1 MKTQNLFLLCT
12 NNIWKMRDRIR
23 TKGFIRGVAI
33 FMLAFSFIYSLFI
46 WISYFDYS
54 FLGLIFCLIPFILM
68 LDYTRNIFRKTSIEA
83 IKIPIE
89 DIFKSKRI
97 YYCFVFFVYYSL
109 KIYYRI

>member
-1 MKTQNLFLLCT
+1 MGILFT
-12 NNIWKMRDRIR
+12 DNIWKMRDSIR

-54 FLGLIFCLIPFILM
+54 FLGLILCLIPFILM
-68 LDYTRNIFRKTSIEA
+68 LGHVKNIFIKTSIEA

-89 DIFKSKRI
+89 DIFKSKRV
-97 YYCFVFFVYYSL
+97 YYSFVFFVYYSL